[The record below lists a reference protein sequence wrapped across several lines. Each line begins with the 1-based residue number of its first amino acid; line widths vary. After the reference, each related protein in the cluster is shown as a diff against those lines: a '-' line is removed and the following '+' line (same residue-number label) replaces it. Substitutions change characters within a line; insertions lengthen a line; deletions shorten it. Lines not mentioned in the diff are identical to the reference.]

1 MPKFKCD
8 ILGDFQTLCSRE
20 RLSHKSSLIW
30 TNVFTPKNVL
40 ICVTDRKWTR
50 KMAPE
55 AAAVAFHHFY
65 VHSKV
70 HQKYETCVRSLAF
83 VQAGAGGKNGLGGCC
98 CCPWGVGG
106 VGVRAFAFHMHTI
119 RKVKFLSKNSIM
131 TKTQHFHEFFIKKF
145 FWQFFSWNQSC
156 QQLKSPKP
164 QHFHEFF
171 TQNFF
176 DNFSREIKVVNS

>member
-1 MPKFKCD
+1 MTKFKCD

-30 TNVFTPKNVL
+30 TNVFTRKNVL

-65 VHSKV
+65 LHSKV

-131 TKTQHFHEFFIKKF
+131 TKTQHFHEFFIIIF
-145 FWQFFSWNQSC
+145 VS
-156 QQLKSPKP
+156 
-164 QHFHEFF
+164 
-171 TQNFF
+171 
-176 DNFSREIKVVNS
+176 NFSLEIRLVNS